1 MVGAGRRK
9 LFLLPGY
16 CRIGIGVGVGW
27 SCLAMHTTPSIG
39 KITPTVPNKNQR
51 LISLLS
57 HFSKDQFTL
66 LTDTH
71 PNTGRHGYQHWAAW
85 LPTPQHWAAW
95 LPTPQHWV
103 AWLPTLG
110 GMTTNTP
117 TLGGMATNT
126 GRHGYQHPNTGR
138 HDYQHSNWRSFHT
151 RHAHEF
157 IRQTVTSMQHE
168 LDAHTTRYLHMMEMR
183 NRMSHQRYSVIH
195 WLESVQPECSPPSNK
210 LVISYLNDRTAV
222 RWCRN

>member
-66 LTDTH
+66 LTDT
-71 PNTGRHGYQHWAAW
+71 
-85 LPTPQHWAAW
+85 
-95 LPTPQHWV
+95 
-103 AWLPTLG
+103 
-110 GMTTNTP
+110 
-117 TLGGMATNT
+117 
-126 GRHGYQHPNTGR
+126 HPNTGR